1 MIRSSLSVLLEE
13 VPPGV
18 SWEEIYDVI
27 NGVDGVTN
35 VHDLHILSISHGNF
49 IMSVYAAA
57 DNLVQ
62 TSQDIKKL
70 CIEKYNISHLTVQ
83 LQPASI
89 DDCVTCTEESVYLCR

>member
-62 TSQDIKKL
+62 TS
-70 CIEKYNISHLTVQ
+70 
-83 LQPASI
+83 
-89 DDCVTCTEESVYLCR
+89 